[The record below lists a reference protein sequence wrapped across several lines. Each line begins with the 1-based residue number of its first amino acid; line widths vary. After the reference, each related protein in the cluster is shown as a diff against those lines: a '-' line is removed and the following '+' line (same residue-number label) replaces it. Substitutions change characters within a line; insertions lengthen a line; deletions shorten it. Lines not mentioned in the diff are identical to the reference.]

1 MYSEPENED
10 DYHLNVSLSHTSL
23 RTISPLSHHGY
34 DNNST
39 ENHYKL
45 RKSSK
50 SPRSHKTAIVDPSPI
65 LPRLD
70 SRPEIAAWPAPPQ
83 NNNLNILS
91 TKKGSVIKTTSSST
105 KKPQILNKKIP
116 QPVSPHSAL
125 SNTTTISSP
134 GSIDKASMLNTSLSV
149 KTEANNLCN
158 ESSQLYSILKVAAC
172 TGGNEKS
179 FDSKLVKGRE
189 SELQRKIDSLEET
202 LVEYERQKFSV
213 IGSFSEY
220 QERVAERERKLDA
233 EYSRKIIALSEEV
246 LSAKKDF
253 EIRMKN
259 FQALQEKFEREK
271 ECALEKLRKEH
282 QKEIQLLEQRFS
294 NSQLINLEQK
304 YIIEIQRL
312 EEERK
317 CLKREKECLGNTFEI
332 KLRRAQTLYETELT
346 AAKMLYKRE
355 LEALRDH
362 EEALK
367 EELLARQ
374 EEYQDRIKEGE
385 IKSKEIRE
393 KLNISGKKI
402 DELISNIKKKDEL
415 IEELKFKVEQA
426 KQMELSFINNCKE
439 RDQLGTLTKNHLQK
453 LENEINENQKIC
465 TFLKNEKYE
474 LESKIKVQNEE
485 IKNLKDKN
493 NFLEIERNNL
503 LSQSESQAEM
513 QKSQLQAME
522 AVLESVTKEKE
533 ACKENY
539 ERELIKEK
547 EASQERE
554 FLMKKEFSL
563 KLNKLEEQYS
573 NLREKMVDCDDEC
586 LEKEQKMVTELET
599 MMLENRK
606 LREKIMNLED
616 QIDGKDC
623 NKCDKFN
630 RYECAVAS
638 MLRLTDDFNV
648 GDDEERDNDNF
659 NILFLRLET
668 LVNKVEKLEKEII
681 KQPEKINT
689 EKLDQEIQYDICQTE
704 GEQKNENEKVID
716 EKDEK
721 ISKLEEKLLKNESE
735 REHLSNDLTC
745 ALSEIENLKKQV
757 KKIEGALQFEKSKKI
772 QVSSSTGINIDSKQL
787 NDILAGNIAEL
798 SHAKSESSIVKFVKV
813 NSPEVDSENETITIM
828 KTTIEEKDKEIQRLL
843 ELLKNSVQKNNVKE
857 ERKSSSSSDGSDT
870 PSSLEKKISKDKKE
884 KRTLQPGNEKFID
897 IRSKSPSANKNLKSS
912 SNAGSIIDSQPLN
925 DDKKKLYPN
934 KTNLSRVK
942 KDTITA
948 NNQDNKT
955 EKRPAWKFS
964 KSLNNPYLKEEYF
977 KTISLENTKDKFKIG
992 NIYDNLNKYNENID
1006 NKSSTLF
1013 YQLNCKKDLP
1023 YEETTYITMP
1033 TNFVSQKYL
1042 HKENHAVEKRNSIQF
1057 TIYTV

>member
-1 MYSEPENED
+1 MYSEPENEED
-10 DYHLNVSLSHTSL
+10 CHLNVSLSHTSL
-23 RTISPLSHHGY
+23 RTISPLQHHGY
-34 DNNST
+34 DGNLT
-39 ENHYKL
+39 DNHYKL

-50 SPRSHKTAIVDPSPI
+50 SPRSNKTAIVDPSPI

-70 SRPEIAAWPAPPQ
+70 SRPEITAWPAPPQ
-83 NNNLNILS
+83 NNNLNLS
-91 TKKGSVIKTTSSST
+91 FIQKGSVIKTQSSST
-105 KKPQILNKKIP
+105 QKPQILSKKIP
-116 QPVSPHSAL
+116 QPVSPHSAISPL
-125 SNTTTISSP
+125 SNTTAISSP
-134 GSIDKASMLNTSLSV
+134 GSIDKTPMLNTSYSV

-179 FDSKLVKGRE
+179 FDSRLVKGRE

-253 EIRMKN
+253 ETRMKN

-385 IKSKEIRE
+385 IKSKEIKE
-393 KLNISGKKI
+393 KLNISIKKI
-402 DELISNIKKKDEL
+402 DELISSIKKKDEL

-465 TFLKNEKYE
+465 NFLKNEKYE
-474 LESKIKVQNEE
+474 LESKIKVQDEE

-539 ERELIKEK
+539 EKELIKEK

-554 FLMKKEFSL
+554 FLMKKEFSM

-573 NLREKMVDCDDEC
+573 NLRDKMDDCDDEC
-586 LEKEQKMVTELET
+586 LEKEQKMVAELET

-616 QIDGKDC
+616 QIEGKEC
-623 NKCDKFN
+623 NNCDKFIK
-630 RYECAVAS
+630 YECAVAS

-681 KQPEKINT
+681 KQPKKINT
-689 EKLDQEIQYDICQTE
+689 EQHDQEVQYDICHIE
-704 GEQKNENEKVID
+704 NEEKNDNEKVND

-721 ISKLEEKLLKNESE
+721 ISKLEEKLLKNENE
-735 REHLSNDLTC
+735 REHLNDDLTC
-745 ALSEIENLKKQV
+745 ALNEIENLKEQV
-757 KKIEGALQFEKSKKI
+757 KKIESALQFEKSRRI
-772 QVSSSTGINIDSKQL
+772 QVSSSTGIKIDSKQL

-813 NSPEVDSENETITIM
+813 NSPEIDNESETITIM
-828 KTTIEEKDKEIQRLL
+828 KTTIEEKDKEIERLL
-843 ELLKNSVQKNNVKE
+843 ELLKNSAQKSCVKE

-870 PSSLEKKISKDKKE
+870 LSTSEKKISKEKKE
-884 KRTLQPGNEKFID
+884 KKTLQPGNDKSTD
-897 IRSKSPSANKNLKSS
+897 VRSKSPANIKNLKLSTNSVNITDTQSS
-912 SNAGSIIDSQPLN
+912 T
-925 DDKKKLYPN
+925 DDRKKLSPN
-934 KTNLSRVK
+934 KTSSFRVK
-942 KDTITA
+942 KDTIPLS
-948 NNQDNKT
+948 NQDNKN
-955 EKRPAWKFS
+955 EKRPAWKF
-964 KSLNNPYLKEEYF
+964 
-977 KTISLENTKDKFKIG
+977 
-992 NIYDNLNKYNENID
+992 
-1006 NKSSTLF
+1006 
-1013 YQLNCKKDLP
+1013 
-1023 YEETTYITMP
+1023 
-1033 TNFVSQKYL
+1033 
-1042 HKENHAVEKRNSIQF
+1042 
-1057 TIYTV
+1057 

>member
-1 MYSEPENED
+1 MLSEPEND
-10 DYHLNVSLSHTSL
+10 DDCSLNVSFCHTSL
-23 RTISPLSHHGY
+23 RPISPLSNHGY
-34 DNNST
+34 DGNYMDNQ
-39 ENHYKL
+39 YKI

-50 SPRSHKTAIVDPSPI
+50 SPRSHKTAIVDPSPV

-70 SRPEIAAWPAPPQ
+70 SRPEIAAWPTPPS
-83 NNNLNILS
+83 NNILNSS
-91 TKKGSVIKTTSSST
+91 TPPAKKVTVAKTTSLTSPNQ
-105 KKPQILNKKIP
+105 KPQVLCKKLS

-125 SNTTTISSP
+125 SNTTTTAVSSP
-134 GSIDKASMLNTSLSV
+134 RSIDKTSMLNTSLSV

-179 FDSKLVKGRE
+179 NDNSRFVKGRE
-189 SELQRKIDSLEET
+189 SELQRKIDNLEET

-220 QERVAERERKLDA
+220 QERVAERERKLDE

-253 EIRMKN
+253 ETRMKN

-294 NSQLINLEQK
+294 NSQLLNLEQK

-317 CLKREKECLGNTFEI
+317 CLKREKECLGNTFEM

-362 EEALK
+362 EDALK

-374 EEYQDRIKEGE
+374 EEYQDRIKESE
-385 IKSKEIRE
+385 IKSKEIKE
-393 KLNISGKKI
+393 KLNIATKKI
-402 DELISNIKKKDEL
+402 DELIRSIKQKDEL
-415 IEELKFKVEQA
+415 IYELNFKVEQA
-426 KQMELSFINNCKE
+426 KAMEVSFKNNCKE
-439 RDQLGTLTKNHLQK
+439 RDQLGTLTKNHLQM
-453 LENEINENQKIC
+453 LESEISENQKIC
-465 TFLKNEKYE
+465 TVLRNEKYE
-474 LESKIKVQNEE
+474 LESQIKAKNEE

-493 NFLEIERNNL
+493 NFLEVERNNL
-503 LSQSESQAEM
+503 LSQSESQSEM

-539 ERELIKEK
+539 ERELMKEK

-554 FLMKKEFSL
+554 FLMKKEFSS
-563 KLNKLEEQYS
+563 KLNRLEEQYN
-573 NLREKMVDCDDEC
+573 NLRDKMGDCDDES
-586 LEKEQKMVTELET
+586 LEKEQKMVAEMDA

-623 NKCDKFN
+623 NNCDKFN

-648 GDDEERDNDNF
+648 GDDKERDNDNF

-668 LVNKVEKLEKEII
+668 LVNKVENLESEIT
-681 KQPEKINT
+681 KQPQINNT
-689 EKLDQEIQYDICQTE
+689 EKFDREIQYDISE
-704 GEQKNENEKVID
+704 GNNGEEEVNDKIIE

-721 ISKLEEKLLKNESE
+721 INKLEEKLLKNENE
-735 REHLSNDLTC
+735 RENLSNDLSC
-745 ALSEIENLKKQV
+745 ALIEIENLKEQV
-757 KKIEGALQFEKSKKI
+757 KKIESALQFEKSRRIHVSPSRGIKI
-772 QVSSSTGINIDSKQL
+772 DTIHL

-798 SHAKSESSIVKFVKV
+798 SHAKSESSIVKFVKG
-813 NSPEVDSENETITIM
+813 NTPEINSENETITIM
-828 KTTIEEKDKEIQRLL
+828 KTTIEEKDKEIERLL
-843 ELLKNSVQKNNVKE
+843 ELLKNNEQKGNCKE
-857 ERKSSSSSDGSDT
+857 ERKNSSSSDGSDL
-870 PSSLEKKISKDKKE
+870 SSEKKSLKEKKE
-884 KRTLQPGNEKFID
+884 SKKLQPGSEKSTD
-897 IRSKSPSANKNLKSS
+897 YRSKSPAVNKALKLPTNPVNVSADNTTFEE
-912 SNAGSIIDSQPLN
+912 
-925 DDKKKLYPN
+925 KKKLSPN
-934 KTNLSRVK
+934 KTSSFRVK
-942 KDTITA
+942 KDPATV
-948 NNQDNKT
+948 NNQDSKN
-955 EKRPAWKFS
+955 EKRPAWKF
-964 KSLNNPYLKEEYF
+964 
-977 KTISLENTKDKFKIG
+977 
-992 NIYDNLNKYNENID
+992 
-1006 NKSSTLF
+1006 
-1013 YQLNCKKDLP
+1013 
-1023 YEETTYITMP
+1023 
-1033 TNFVSQKYL
+1033 
-1042 HKENHAVEKRNSIQF
+1042 
-1057 TIYTV
+1057 